1 MPFDLETWKREAA
14 AKLAQFKRTAAQ
26 ASSHMTYTTLATLTL
41 WPVVEA
47 IGRGDVSGAIN
58 ALMGVG
64 AAAGAGIITQKALEW
79 KGKADAE
86 IAREAAQWIERSAV
100 NDPALRHALDTIMTE
115 LRAVAHA
122 QAGLSDADRAWFVET
137 LRQETARIGS
147 TLTIETQGGARGQH
161 RHPRS

>member
-14 AKLAQFKRTAAQ
+14 DKLAQFKRTAAQ

-86 IAREAAQWIERSAV
+86 IAREAAQWIER
-100 NDPALRHALDTIMTE
+100 
-115 LRAVAHA
+115 VAMKA
-122 QAGLSDADRAWFVET
+122 
-137 LRQETARIGS
+137 
-147 TLTIETQGGARGQH
+147 
-161 RHPRS
+161 P